1 MGGRVTI
8 VSHRNTERACSA
20 HYRFVKSEPS
30 CSTFGYR
37 ADLKYQSAILKGVS
51 RTFALTIPVLPEG
64 LSEIVTNAY
73 LLCRLADTIED
84 DSSMSSFQK
93 SGFHQRFI
101 GVVKGLED
109 PGSFAKELFPLLSS
123 RASAEERDL
132 VRNADKIIRIT
143 QSFSFE
149 QRKIVVR
156 CVGIMCS
163 GMPKFHRNKG
173 LRGLKN
179 LDELA
184 SYCYFVAGVVGEM
197 LTEVFCLYCPELKGR
212 HDEMMELAVS
222 FGQGLQMTNILKD
235 IWDDRKIEKCWL
247 PRSAFKVSE
256 TEIRCFD
263 KFHDSEVFFHGLREL
278 IALAHGHLR
287 NALQYTHLIP
297 RHEIGI
303 RRFCFWAIGLALLT
317 LRNIH
322 RKPTFTSGAQVR
334 VSRRTL
340 RMVMS
345 TTNLVLRSNSAL
357 SLLFS
362 LFARGVPLA
371 AIVPQSRSSSTFL

>member
-1 MGGRVTI
+1 M
-8 VSHRNTERACSA
+8 
-20 HYRFVKSEPS
+20 KSKPS
-30 CSTFGYR
+30 CSTFGYQ

-84 DSSMSSFQK
+84 DSSMSSLQK

-109 PGSFAKELFPLLSS
+109 PGLFSKELLPLLSS
-123 RASAEERDL
+123 QVSAEERDL
-132 VRNADKIIRIT
+132 VCNADKVIRIT

-149 QRKIVVR
+149 QREIVVR

-163 GMPKFHRNKG
+163 GMPKFHRNKS

-197 LTEVFCLYCPELKGR
+197 LTELFCLYCPKLKGR

-235 IWDDRKIEKCWL
+235 IWDDRQAEKCWL
-247 PRSAFKVSE
+247 PRSAFKNSE
-256 TEIRCFD
+256 FELERFD
-263 KFHDSEVFFHGLREL
+263 EFHDSEVFRCGLHDL
-278 IALAHGHLR
+278 VAVAHGHLQ
-287 NALQYTHLIP
+287 NALQYTYYIP
-297 RHEIGI
+297 RREVGI
-303 RRFCFWAIGLALLT
+303 RRFCFWSIGLAMLT

-322 RKPTFTSGAQVR
+322 REPAFTSGSQVK
-334 VSRRTL
+334 VSRHT
-340 RMVMS
+340 VKA
-345 TTNLVLRSNSAL
+345 TITATNLVLRSNWTLRMLFAL
-357 SLLFS
+357 V
-362 LFARGVPLA
+362 ARGVPLA
-371 AIVPQSRSSSTFL
+371 AIAPQSGSSAVFVQR